1 MKSFQEIEISIGLIK
16 LKSSFVCLKRI
27 EQPYKNFIEFPG
39 GKKKNN
45 ETPKQ
50 CLIREIKEEL
60 NINIEKSKFIT
71 KIKHLYGDI
80 LITIN
85 IFNIYRYSGKISS
98 NENREI
104 ILHNAKS
111 DLDTLPTHYR
121 ILRVLKLPKL
131 LKIITPD
138 NLDDT
143 SFKNINL
150 YKYLRLRD
158 ISYHTYSSSVS
169 PKLEKFHF
177 KGNLIIDYPYN
188 KEWDNKYDGIHYKSC
203 YLEKFVNRGECE
215 QCLYSASCHNLNDIR
230 ISNKK
235 MFDFILVSPILK
247 PHDMFKPMGWDK
259 FNMLSRES
267 YLPTY
272 ALGGISSRGSDL
284 TSCVNNYGFGLAGIT
299 AI

>member
-1 MKSFQEIEISIGLIK
+1 MMSYQKIEISIGLIK
-16 LKSSFVCLKRI
+16 LKSSFVCLKRV

-45 ETPKQ
+45 ETATQ
-50 CLIREIKEEL
+50 CLKREIKEEL
-60 NINIEKSKFIT
+60 NINIEKTKFIT
-71 KIKHLYGDI
+71 SIKHLYNDI

-85 IFNIYRYSGKISS
+85 VFNIFRYSGKISS
-98 NENREI
+98 NENREVV
-104 ILHNAKS
+104 LFNTKS
-111 DLDTLPTHYR
+111 NLDTLPTHYR
-121 ILRVLKLPKL
+121 ILSLLKLPKL

-138 NLDDT
+138 NLEDT

-158 ISYHTYSSSVS
+158 ISYNTYSLSILS
-169 PKLEKFHF
+169 KLEKFHF

-188 KEWDNKYDGIHYKSC
+188 KDWDNKYSGIHYKSC
-203 YLEKFVNRGECE
+203 YLEKFVNQENCK
-215 QCLYSASCHNLNDIR
+215 QYLYSASCHNLKDIQ

-235 MFDFILVSPILK
+235 LFDFILVSPILR
-247 PHDMFKPMGWDK
+247 PHDMFKPLGWDN

-272 ALGGISSRGSDL
+272 ALGGVSSIGSDL
-284 TSCVNNYGFGLAGIT
+284 ASCINNHGFGLAGIR